1 METCFALRSNRMSVE
16 EKKLGGLNFAAGV
29 AHSAVAEGEM
39 LLGHAHG
46 EPVLLTRSGNEL
58 FAIGAF
64 CTHYGAPLNEGLLV
78 GDTLRCPWH
87 HACFS
92 LRTGEALRAPALDPI
107 SCWRVEQLDGTVY
120 VREKLEKERHPSL
133 IEASLQ
139 GPIIILGGGAAGNA
153 AAEMLRRE
161 GYVGRIT
168 MLSADESEPYDR
180 PNLSKGYLAGT
191 TPEEFNLLRSP
202 EFYREHDIDLKLGAR
217 ATTIDTANRYV
228 QLENGSRFTYDALLI
243 ATGAEPVRLE
253 VPGGDLPH
261 VYNLRTLADSRTL
274 VAKALASQRAVVI
287 GASFIGL
294 EVAASLRNRGIEVHV
309 VGRET
314 SPMEKTLGADVG
326 NFIRKLH
333 EGHGVTFHL
342 DTTVTSIDPHSVTLQ
357 SGEIIQ
363 ADFIV
368 VGVGVRPS
376 IALAEQAGLAI
387 DRGVTVNEYLETS
400 ISGIFAA
407 GDIARWPDRLS
418 GEHIRVEHWVVAER
432 QGQTAARN
440 MLGRRERFD
449 AVPFFWTE
457 QYDFGLAYVGH
468 AERWDKA
475 EIDGQLDADTRNC
488 TITYR
493 RGAKKLAVATV
504 HQDLECLRAEVDF
517 ERSIVAKV

>member
-1 METCFALRSNRMSVE
+1 MKET
-16 EKKLGGLNFAAGV
+16 KLDGLNFAAGV
-29 AHSAVAEGEM
+29 AHSSVAEGEM

-92 LRTGEALRAPALDPI
+92 LRTGEALRAPALNPI

-120 VREKLEKERHPSL
+120 VREKLENQGRQPSL

-191 TPEEFNLLRSP
+191 TPEAFNLLRSP
-202 EFYREHDIDLKLGAR
+202 DFYKEHDIDLKLGAR
-217 ATTIDTANRYV
+217 ATTIDIGNRYV
-228 QLENGSRFTYDALLI
+228 QLESGSRFTYAALLL

-261 VYNLRTLADSRTL
+261 VYYLRTLADSRAL
-274 VAKALASQRAVVI
+274 IAKALVSQRAVVI

-314 SPMEKTLGADVG
+314 SPMEKVLGADVG

-333 EGHGVTFHL
+333 EEHGVTFHL
-342 DTTVTSIDPHSVTLQ
+342 DTTATSIDAHSITLQ
-357 SGEIIQ
+357 NGEIIQ

-368 VGVGVRPS
+368 VGIGVRPS
-376 IALAEQAGLAI
+376 IKLAEQAGLAI

-400 ISGIFAA
+400 VPGIFAA
-407 GDIARWPDRLS
+407 GDIARWPDRLTGEPSASNTGLLLSVRGRLRRAICLDS
-418 GEHIRVEHWVVAER
+418 GNVLTLFRSSGPSSTISASLMSATLSGGTKPRSTDSLTLIRETARSHIAVAPKNWQWLPFTEIWS
-432 QGQTAARN
+432 ACARKSISK
-440 MLGRRERFD
+440 E
-449 AVPFFWTE
+449 VSP
-457 QYDFGLAYVGH
+457 
-468 AERWDKA
+468 
-475 EIDGQLDADTRNC
+475 
-488 TITYR
+488 R
-493 RGAKKLAVATV
+493 RG
-504 HQDLECLRAEVDF
+504 E
-517 ERSIVAKV
+517 